1 MTDTTKGVLA
11 AVIASAIWGGMYVI
25 SRVVLEVIPPLTL
38 VATRMAVSAAV
49 ILLFFALSGR
59 EWRLPREAWARVAL
73 MGVVGY
79 TVSISAQFI
88 GTKAAGAALGSLITT
103 AAPLVTVVLSATLG
117 LERIAPRA
125 WLGAGLGA
133 LALVALYAF
142 GPSSGADVAGVL
154 WLLVAAVSWG
164 VLGIIGA
171 GVVARFD
178 AFLVTGWAS
187 VVGCVGTLLFVPWEL
202 SSQSIGAIT
211 LPVVLGVLY
220 LGVVSTALAFAL
232 WVYGV
237 ARAGSVLSGVAF
249 FAQPLVGALLGA
261 LLLNEPLGWAF
272 GLAAALLFIA
282 ALLSRPESK
291 LDDRALESRA

>member
-1 MTDTTKGVLA
+1 VTDTTKGVLA